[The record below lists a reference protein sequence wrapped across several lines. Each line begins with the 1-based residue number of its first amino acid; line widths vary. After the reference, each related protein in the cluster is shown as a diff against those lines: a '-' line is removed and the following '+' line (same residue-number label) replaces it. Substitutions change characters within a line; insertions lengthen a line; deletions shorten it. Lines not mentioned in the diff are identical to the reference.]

1 MHRAVWLDGCLV
13 DPSRAHLAVD
23 DHGPL
28 VGDGAFE
35 TLVVVGSGPGRVAF
49 AVTRHLAR
57 LRRSLDALG
66 LRVPF
71 DDDELA
77 AAIAATVAAAPDA
90 HIVRLYVTSGPGPL
104 GSARGAGPV
113 TTVVIAGGGPPGHA
127 PGTDVAVFPHPRN
140 ERGALAG
147 VKSIS
152 YAENVV
158 ALRHARAA
166 GATEALFADTR
177 GDLSEGTG
185 SNVFWS
191 DGHHLYTPPLDT
203 GCLAGVTRALV
214 MEHLEVTERRL
225 PVGELV
231 SVHEAFL
238 TSTTRGVQ
246 SIARVDGTR
255 LAAVDGEL
263 TRRAAAV
270 IGRLMAEV
278 PDP

>member
-1 MHRAVWLDGCLV
+1 MQTAVWLDGHLV
-13 DPSRAHLAVD
+13 DPSAPHLAVD

-35 TLVVVGSGPGRVAF
+35 TLVVVGSGPDRVAF
-49 AVTRHLAR
+49 ALTRHLER
-57 LRRSLDALG
+57 LERSLAALG
-66 LRVPF
+66 LDAPHSRT
-71 DDDELA
+71 ELA
-77 AAIAATVAAAPDA
+77 AAVAETVAAAPAA
-90 HIVRLYVTSGPGPL
+90 HLVRVYVTSGRGPL
-104 GSARGAGPV
+104 GSGRGDGPP
-113 TTVVIAGGGPPGHA
+113 TTVVIAGGARPDHR
-127 PGTDVAVFPHPRN
+127 PGTAVAVFPHPRN

-158 ALRHARAA
+158 ALRHARAR

-177 GDLSEGTG
+177 GHLSEGTG

-191 DGHHLYTPPLDT
+191 DGERLYTPPLDT

-214 MEHLEVTERRL
+214 VENLEVTESHL
-225 PVGELV
+225 PVADLAGA
-231 SVHEAFL
+231 SEAFL

-246 SIARVDGTR
+246 SIARVDDTP
-255 LAAVDGEL
+255 LAVVDGPF
-263 TRRAAAV
+263 TARAAAV
-270 IGRLMAEV
+270 IDRLMAEV